1 MRYLKNLAASL
12 SLFALGAFSSAYA
25 AVPTV
30 ASTAVTDLVTDTG
43 TFIDSLWGIVA
54 IVVVGFIWMKL
65 FKKGASK
72 AT

>member
-1 MRYLKNLAASL
+1 MRFLKGLAASL
-12 SLFALGAFSSAYA
+12 SLIVASAFVAVQA
-25 AVPTV
+25 AVPLV
-30 ASTAVTDLVTDTG
+30 ASGAVTDLVTDTG